1 MGLNTN
7 FSFEIQFLADSNRS
21 EAQRDEVMDSL
32 QPTLQQLL
40 AAQDSQAEVMV
51 SSSHRG
57 SGSKL
62 VELTTC
68 LDDAQLAMLLKAF
81 SEQHGVSVKAFE

>member
-7 FSFEIQFLADSNRS
+7 FSFELQYPAASNRS
-21 EAQRDEVMDSL
+21 QAQQGEVMAAL

-40 AAQDSQAEVMV
+40 AARDSQVEVV
-51 SSSHRG
+51 VRDSHR
-57 SGSKL
+57 GSKL

-68 LDDAQLAMLLKAF
+68 LDDAQLASVLKAF
-81 SEQHGVSVKAFE
+81 SEQHGVSVTAFE